1 MMATFTTSR
10 LAVRAAT
17 VRPKGGGRPLPLWYS
32 VAVGG
37 LVALATFY
45 GLLTRPYRLVPDLLS
60 VTWVAQDAV
69 TLLAVPVLV
78 WSARRAA
85 AGSLRAHLLWV
96 GVQTWIAYCYV
107 HLAVAAPFNRMFL
120 VYVAVLALS
129 GFAVIDGIVR
139 VDVAAAAR
147 ALEPTPRRATAW
159 FLAIGGVG
167 IAGLWLS
174 DIIPAL
180 LAGDLPAGIHLGEL
194 PSPTWVF
201 DLAWIIPVSIATA
214 VLLRRRH
221 PAAPVIAATLL
232 VALFLLSVG
241 MLAIAPF
248 AIASG
253 LHRDA
258 AIAAQLVVFSI
269 VFGVLAAIE
278 TWLLA
283 VGARRMR
290 PAQDWLRPGWWT

>member
-1 MMATFTTSR
+1 MTAITTSR
-10 LAVRAAT
+10 RGADAAASAAK
-17 VRPKGGGRPLPLWYS
+17 RRGRPLPLWYS
-32 VAVGG
+32 LTVGG
-37 LVALATFY
+37 LVAVATSY

-78 WSARRAA
+78 WAAHRAA

-107 HLAVAAPFNRMFL
+107 HLAVGAPFNGMFL

-129 GFAVIDGIVR
+129 GFAVLDGIVR

-180 LAGDLPAGIHLGEL
+180 LTGDLPAGIHLGEL

-201 DLAWIIPVSIATA
+201 DLAWIIPLSIGTA
-214 VLLRRRH
+214 VLLHRRH
-221 PAAPVIAATLL
+221 PAAPVIAVTLL
-232 VALFLLSVG
+232 VALFLLSFG

-248 AIASG
+248 AIAGG
-253 LHRDA
+253 LHRDPA
-258 AIAAQLVVFSI
+258 VATQLVVFSI
-269 VFGVLAAIE
+269 VFGVLGAVE

-290 PAQDWLRPGWWT
+290 LDTQAWLRPGWWT